1 MNRKYM
7 YRGIIASSGTVL
19 DTAFVLL
26 IAFALLF
33 TTACQPAEE
42 TRFDAEPEVRVLLIN
57 TLDEFALTAP
67 GPVTITDQS
76 TGAAIDSDTGI
87 ADPDIRDEVREDAHA
102 APTPLVF
109 RLDGDAVTVTRGGKE
124 LIAGRWL
131 TVATDTEFTIA
142 DVPYGINWWWG
153 GTEDRIYEGELH
165 VHVNGDGDL
174 EAVLHLPME
183 EYLKGVIPYE
193 IGPDSPLQALMAQA
207 VAARAEIVQTLLTGK
222 YQGEHHDVCAEVEC
236 QVFAGNHRRTARS
249 DSAVTLTRGE
259 VLMYGAE
266 VIDAYYAS
274 NCGGMS
280 ERVEKV
286 WPWRGGPKPYL
297 VALPDTDRREY
308 YRDTNM
314 RETGG
319 RETGSGETERVTE
332 NREPG
337 HSDQPGER
345 GHAHA
350 YESGRA
356 SAGGMELIDPQAD
369 IVAWLDNPPE
379 SWCNPYIHT
388 QLPEWSK
395 ANFRWERRVAN
406 DEFEPEFR
414 GLDSLEIVER
424 GESGR
429 LHRIRAWRYG
439 QAQEL
444 DYELAI
450 RQMIHPPLRSSAFTW
465 SREDNDWLFRGAGW
479 GHGVGMCQSGAISQ
493 AWQGYGY
500 DRILRHYF
508 PGTRL
513 ERLYD

>member
-1 MNRKYM
+1 M
-7 YRGIIASSGTVL
+7 YQQFLRCGT
-19 DTAFVLL
+19 
-26 IAFALLF
+26 FALLLLF
-33 TTACQPAEE
+33 AAACRPAPD
-42 TRFDAEPEVRVLLIN
+42 TLFDTEPEVRVLLIN

-87 ADPDIRDEVREDAHA
+87 ADPYIRDEVREDADA
-102 APTPLVF
+102 APSPLVF
-109 RLDGDAVTVTRGGKE
+109 RLDGDLITVTRGGEE
-124 LIAGRWL
+124 LMSGRWL
-131 TVATDTEFTIA
+131 ILAADTEFTIA

-153 GTEDRIYEGELH
+153 GSEDRIYEGELH
-165 VHVNGDGDL
+165 VHVNSDGDL

-193 IGPDSPLQALMAQA
+193 IGPESPLQALKAQA

-249 DSAVTLTRGE
+249 DSAVALTRGE
-259 VLMYGAE
+259 VLMYGDE

-297 VALPDTDRREY
+297 VALPDTRQPDYAEEY
-308 YRDTNM
+308 
-314 RETGG
+314 G
-319 RETGSGETERVTE
+319 RSG
-332 NREPG
+332 
-337 HSDQPGER
+337 D
-345 GHAHA
+345 
-350 YESGRA
+350 
-356 SAGGMELIDPQAD
+356 GMGLIDPQKD
-369 IVAWLDNPPE
+369 IVGWLENPPE

-388 QLPEWSK
+388 RLPEWSK
-395 ANFRWERRVAN
+395 ANFRWERLVSD

-429 LHRIRAWRYG
+429 LHRVRAWRDG

-450 RQMIHPPLRSSAFTW
+450 RQMIHPPLRSSSFTW
-465 SREDNDWLFRGAGW
+465 SRVDDDWLFHGAGW

-500 DRILRHYF
+500 NRILRHYY

-513 ERLYD
+513 KRLFE

>member
-1 MNRKYM
+1 MDQQFLHY
-7 YRGIIASSGTVL
+7 GI
-19 DTAFVLL
+19 FVLL
-26 IAFALLF
+26 LIAA
-33 TTACQPAEE
+33 ACRPAPVA
-42 TRFDAEPEVRVLLIN
+42 RFDAEPEVRVLLIN
-57 TLDEFALTAP
+57 TLDEFVFTSP
-67 GPVTITDQS
+67 VPVTITDQS
-76 TGAAIDSDTGI
+76 TGAAFDSDTGI
-87 ADPDIRDEVREDAHA
+87 ADPDIRDEVREDADA
-102 APTPLVF
+102 EPVPLVF

-131 TVATDTEFTIA
+131 TVETDTEFTIA

-153 GTEDRIYEGELH
+153 GTEDRLYQGELH
-165 VHVNGDGDL
+165 VHVNRDGDL

-236 QVFAGNHRRTARS
+236 QVFAGNHRRSARS

-259 VLMYGAE
+259 VLMHGDE

-286 WPWRGGPKPYL
+286 WPWRSGPKPYL
-297 VALPDTDRREY
+297 VALPDTDRREN
-308 YRDTNM
+308 YRDTNTREM
-314 RETGG
+314 GDRETGHT
-319 RETGSGETERVTE
+319 EERV
-332 NREPG
+332 RDSRD
-337 HSDQPGER
+337 SDED
-345 GHAHA
+345 
-350 YESGRA
+350 RA
-356 SAGGMELIDPQAD
+356 LIDPQAD
-369 IVAWLDNPPE
+369 IAAWLDNPPE

-388 QLPEWSK
+388 RLPEWSK
-395 ANFRWERRVAN
+395 ANFRWERQVGN

-429 LHRIRAWRYG
+429 LHRVRAWRDG

-465 SREDNDWLFRGAGW
+465 SRVDGDWLFRGAGW

-500 DRILRHYF
+500 DRILQHYF

-513 ERLYD
+513 ERLYE

>member
-1 MNRKYM
+1 MDEESVNH
-7 YRGIIASSGTVL
+7 GTTLTAASTAVL
-19 DTAFVLL
+19 ITAL
-26 IAFALLF
+26 LLF
-33 TTACQPAEE
+33 TAACSPTPEA
-42 TRFDAEPEVRVLLIN
+42 RFDAEPEVRVLLIN
-57 TLDEFALTAP
+57 TLVEFQLTAP

-76 TGAAIDSDTGI
+76 TGASTVSDTGI
-87 ADPDIRDEVREDAHA
+87 ADPDIRDEVRGDADA
-102 APTPLVF
+102 ASTPLVF
-109 RLDGDAVTVTRGGKE
+109 RLEGDAVTVMRGGDE
-124 LIAGRWL
+124 LVAGRWL
-131 TVATDTEFTIA
+131 TVETDAGFTIA

-153 GTEDRIYEGELH
+153 GTEDRTYEGELH
-165 VHVNGDGDL
+165 IHVNSDGDL

-193 IGPDSPLQALMAQA
+193 IGPESPLQALKAQA

-249 DSAVTLTRGE
+249 DSAVVLTRGE
-259 VLMYGAE
+259 VLMHGDD

-297 VALPDTDRREY
+297 VALPDTDRRAIVPEL
-308 YRDTNM
+308 D
-314 RETGG
+314 G
-319 RETGSGETERVTE
+319 REAADREEGVSGTA
-332 NREPG
+332 G
-337 HSDQPGER
+337 Q
-345 GHAHA
+345 A
-350 YESGRA
+350 
-356 SAGGMELIDPQAD
+356 AGGHNEPIDPQAD
-369 IVAWLDNPPE
+369 ITSWLDHPPE

-395 ANFRWERRVAN
+395 ANFRWERHVAEE
-406 DEFEPEFR
+406 EFVPEFR
-414 GLDSLEIVER
+414 GLDSLEIIER

-429 LHRIRAWRYG
+429 LHHVRAWRDG

-450 RQMIHPPLRSSAFTW
+450 RQMVHPPLRSSAFTW
-465 SREDNDWLFRGAGW
+465 SRVDGDWLFRGAGW

-493 AWQGYGY
+493 AHRGHDYG
-500 DRILRHYF
+500 RILQHYF

-513 ERLYD
+513 ERLYE

>member
-1 MNRKYM
+1 MNHHSLVC
-7 YRGIIASSGTVL
+7 GIT
-19 DTAFVLL
+19 
-26 IAFALLF
+26 ALLMML
-33 TTACQPAEE
+33 TAACQPSTE
-42 TRFDAEPEVRVLLIN
+42 TRFDSEPEVRVLLIN
-57 TLDEFALTAP
+57 TLEGFELTAS
-67 GPVTITDQS
+67 GPVTITDKS
-76 TGAAIDSDTGI
+76 TGAAIESDTGI
-87 ADPDIRDEVREDAHA
+87 ADAGIRDNVLEDEDAA
-102 APTPLVF
+102 STPLVF
-109 RLDGDAVTVTRGGKE
+109 RLDGDVITVTRAGEE
-124 LIAGRWL
+124 LVAGRRL
-131 TVATDTEFTIA
+131 MLSAESEFIIA

-153 GTEDRIYEGELH
+153 GTEDRSYDGELH
-165 VHVNGDGDL
+165 VHVNSGGDL

-193 IGPDSPLQALMAQA
+193 IGPESPLQALKAQA

-259 VLMYGAE
+259 VLMFGEE

-297 VALPDTDRREY
+297 IALPDTDRREINPGQNT
-308 YRDTNM
+308 R
-314 RETGG
+314 GS
-319 RETGSGETERVTE
+319 GSGE
-332 NREPG
+332 N
-337 HSDQPGER
+337 S
-345 GHAHA
+345 HAEHDSRA
-350 YESGRA
+350 SGRGA
-356 SAGGMELIDPQAD
+356 DLIDPQTD

-388 QLPEWSK
+388 NLPGWSK
-395 ANFRWERRVAN
+395 ANFRWERRIGD

-429 LHRIRAWRYG
+429 LHRVRAWRG
-439 QAQEL
+439 GEAQEL
-444 DYELAI
+444 DFELAI
-450 RQMIHPPLRSSAFTW
+450 RQMVHPPLRSSAFTW
-465 SREDNDWLFRGAGW
+465 SRVDGDWLFRGAGW

-500 DRILRHYF
+500 DRILQHYF

-513 ERLYD
+513 ERLYE

>member
-1 MNRKYM
+1 MDEQS
-7 YRGIIASSGTVL
+7 ISCGTTRTAVL
-19 DTAFVLL
+19 TAVL
-26 IAFALLF
+26 FFF
-33 TTACQPAEE
+33 TAACNPAPEA
-42 TRFDAEPEVRVLLIN
+42 RFEAEPDVRVLLVN
-57 TLDEFALTAP
+57 TLDEFVLTAS

-76 TGAAIDSDTGI
+76 TGAAYVSDTGI
-87 ADPDIRDEVREDAHA
+87 ADPEIRDEVREDVDAVS
-102 APTPLVF
+102 TPLVF
-109 RLDGDAVTVTRGGKE
+109 RLDGDAVTVMRGGEE
-124 LIAGRWL
+124 LVAGRWL
-131 TVATDTEFTIA
+131 RVATETEFTIA
-142 DVPYGINWWWG
+142 DVPYGVNWWWG
-153 GTEDRIYEGELH
+153 GSEDRIYEGELH
-165 VHVNGDGDL
+165 VHVNSDGDL

-193 IGPDSPLQALMAQA
+193 IGPDSPLQALKAQA

-259 VLMYGAE
+259 VLMHGDE

-297 VALPDTDRREY
+297 VALPDTDGRAIVPEMDGRESAD
-308 YRDTNM
+308 RGTAGQA
-314 RETGG
+314 TGG
-319 RETGSGETERVTE
+319 H
-332 NREPG
+332 NEP
-337 HSDQPGER
+337 
-345 GHAHA
+345 
-350 YESGRA
+350 
-356 SAGGMELIDPQAD
+356 IDPQTE
-369 IVAWLDNPPE
+369 IVAWLENPPE

-388 QLPEWSK
+388 RLPEWSK
-395 ANFRWERRVAN
+395 ANFRWERRIGGE
-406 DEFEPEFR
+406 EFEPEFR

-429 LHRIRAWRYG
+429 LHRVRAWRG
-439 QAQEL
+439 GEAQEL
-444 DYELAI
+444 DFELAI
-450 RQMIHPPLRSSAFTW
+450 RQMVHPPLRSSAFTW
-465 SREDNDWLFRGAGW
+465 SRVDGDWLFRGAGW

-500 DRILRHYF
+500 GRILQHYF

-513 ERLYD
+513 ERLYE